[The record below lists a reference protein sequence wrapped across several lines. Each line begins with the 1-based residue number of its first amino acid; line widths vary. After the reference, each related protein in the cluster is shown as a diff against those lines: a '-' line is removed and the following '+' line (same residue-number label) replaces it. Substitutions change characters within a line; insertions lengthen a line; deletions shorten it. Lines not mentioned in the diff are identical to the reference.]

1 MKRNGLRALG
11 LATCV
16 VALFSLIGLAIDLN
30 NIVENEFIEEISKAA
45 GLALV
50 SEYTL
55 KTAEELEGLAANGR
69 TSGIRLAAD
78 RALFILSGREMEL
91 FEMEDDALLALAEA
105 GDQDAADMW
114 FFHNRADFKRPNLV
128 EEYLLTVEADTLAIA
143 AGKLLGGFYVPT
155 SPLGAKTEDELI
167 ELAKNGESLGL
178 RVAAA
183 TALTSFWTAEQP
195 LTIDQTLAEI
205 LSITLVHPELAM
217 AYQGYL
223 ANLFAAMPIT
233 LP

>member
-143 AGKLLGGFYVPT
+143 AGKLLGGFYVPA
-155 SPLGAKTEDELI
+155 SPLGAKTEDELV

-183 TALTSFWTAEQP
+183 TALTSFWNAEQP

-223 ANLFAAMPIT
+223 AYLFS
-233 LP
+233 L